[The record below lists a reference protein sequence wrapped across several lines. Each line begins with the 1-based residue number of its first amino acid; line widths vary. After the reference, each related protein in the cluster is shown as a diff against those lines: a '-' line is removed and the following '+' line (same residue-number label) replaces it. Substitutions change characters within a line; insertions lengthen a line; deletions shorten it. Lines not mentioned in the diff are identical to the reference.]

1 MPSISQG
8 KPILSPN
15 GKPCKGVRKP
25 TNYSYDKTSTCKGKK
40 TKKKQKQKQKKTKKK
55 KSLNKVGK
63 AKHIFSQW

>member
-40 TKKKQKQKQKKTKKK
+40 TKKKTKTKTKTKTKKK
-55 KSLNKVGK
+55 KKK
-63 AKHIFSQW
+63 KISQ